1 MYKKNYKGRCEK
13 KSLSKCDTICRCY
26 STIQSVYADKLETDP
41 SVQSFQCNAPL
52 EDEDYTTDFL
62 ITRQDGTQ
70 YVRECV
76 ERSHLTRP
84 KPLTIKLLDTS
95 RSYWLAHNVQDWG
108 IVQMQKAD
116 IAYINNTFY
125 RILKTSDN
133 QTLVIDCLHPKM
145 PFWTIRTQY
154 TPLPEKQ
161 LYDALNITPPDV
173 KDLTS
178 DQMRIAHERYTLIAP
193 ILYHLGE
200 STATAN
206 IISSISEEHN
216 ISKQTIRRYLYQ
228 YLIFQIITVL
238 APKVHTKE
246 KVLTKDEKNMRWA
259 LNKFFYTRRQNSLVT
274 AYEMMLKEKYCDSM
288 GQLLSDHPSFYQF
301 RYFYRKTKK
310 LQTYY
315 ISRDGLSNYQRN
327 NRPLLGDGIREFATN
342 IGTGMFDST
351 VCDIYLIDETGTL
364 KGRPILTT
372 CIDAYSSMCYGYVL
386 SWNNDTKSL
395 CHLLQNILTDKT
407 EWCRKFGIP
416 LDKSQWNVQ
425 ELPGIFVTDMGREYT
440 SESFAQITET
450 GVTMVNLPPYR
461 PELKGA
467 VEKFFDIIQSMYKP
481 LLKGKGVIDPDFQER
496 GARDYRLDAC
506 LTMFDFEKI
515 ILRCII
521 YYNSQRLIERFP
533 YTQSMIHDGVKPY
546 AASIWE
552 WGRLQPGANLIPF
565 PHDTAK
571 IILYLLPRTIGTFT
585 RRGLV
590 VNGMRYKRD
599 DCAERFLQGGDVKVA
614 YDPDDVS
621 VIWTVEK
628 GDFMP
633 FVLVESRY
641 KNRKLDEVE
650 QIKEQSKTT
659 LRSEQINARQA
670 KIDLMNEIELIARG
684 GVKR

>member
-1 MYKKNYKGRCEK
+1 
-13 KSLSKCDTICRCY
+13 
-26 STIQSVYADKLETDP
+26 
-41 SVQSFQCNAPL
+41 
-52 EDEDYTTDFL
+52 
-62 ITRQDGTQ
+62 
-70 YVRECV
+70 
-76 ERSHLTRP
+76 
-84 KPLTIKLLDTS
+84 
-95 RSYWLAHNVQDWG
+95 
-108 IVQMQKAD
+108 MQKAD

-154 TPLPEKQ
+154 TTLPEKQ
-161 LYDALNITPPDV
+161 LYDALNIAPPAEQ
-173 KDLTS
+173 DLTS

-200 STATAN
+200 SVATAN

-228 YLIFQIITVL
+228 YLIFQTITVL

-274 AYEMMLKEKYCDSM
+274 AYEMMLKEKYCDST
-288 GQLLSDHPSFYQF
+288 GQLRSDHPSFYQF

-351 VCDIYLIDETGTL
+351 VCDIYLIDETGIL

-416 LDKSQWNVQ
+416 LDKSQWDVQ

-521 YYNSQRLIERFP
+521 YYNSQRIIERFP

-546 AASIWE
+546 AASLWE
-552 WGRLQPGANLIPF
+552 WGRRQPGANLISF

-621 VIWTVEK
+621 VVWTVEK
-628 GDFMP
+628 GEFIP
-633 FVLVESRY
+633 FELVESRY
-641 KNRKLDEVE
+641 KNKKLDEVE
-650 QIKEQSKTT
+650 QIKEQSKST
-659 LRSEQINARQA
+659 LRSEQNNARQA
-670 KIDLMNEIELIARG
+670 KIDLINEIELIARG

>member
-1 MYKKNYKGRCEK
+1 
-13 KSLSKCDTICRCY
+13 
-26 STIQSVYADKLETDP
+26 
-41 SVQSFQCNAPL
+41 
-52 EDEDYTTDFL
+52 
-62 ITRQDGTQ
+62 
-70 YVRECV
+70 
-76 ERSHLTRP
+76 
-84 KPLTIKLLDTS
+84 
-95 RSYWLAHNVQDWG
+95 
-108 IVQMQKAD
+108 MQKAD

-133 QTLVIDCLHPKM
+133 HTLVIDCLHPKM
-145 PFWTIRTQY
+145 PFWTLRTQY

-161 LYDALNITPPDV
+161 LYDVLNIAPPAEQE
-173 KDLTS
+173 LTS
-178 DQMRIAHERYTLIAP
+178 DQMRIAYERYTLIAP

-228 YLIFQIITVL
+228 YLIFQTITVL

-274 AYEMMLKEKYCDSM
+274 AYEMMLKEKYCDST

-481 LLKGKGVIDPDFQER
+481 LLKGKGVIDPDFKER

-533 YTQSMIHDGVKPY
+533 YTQSMIHDRVKPY
-546 AASIWE
+546 AASLWE
-552 WGRLQPGANLIPF
+552 WGRRQPGANLISF

-599 DCAERFLQGGDVKVA
+599 DCA
-614 YDPDDVS
+614 
-621 VIWTVEK
+621 
-628 GDFMP
+628 
-633 FVLVESRY
+633 
-641 KNRKLDEVE
+641 
-650 QIKEQSKTT
+650 
-659 LRSEQINARQA
+659 
-670 KIDLMNEIELIARG
+670 
-684 GVKR
+684 

>member
-1 MYKKNYKGRCEK
+1 
-13 KSLSKCDTICRCY
+13 
-26 STIQSVYADKLETDP
+26 
-41 SVQSFQCNAPL
+41 
-52 EDEDYTTDFL
+52 
-62 ITRQDGTQ
+62 
-70 YVRECV
+70 
-76 ERSHLTRP
+76 
-84 KPLTIKLLDTS
+84 
-95 RSYWLAHNVQDWG
+95 
-108 IVQMQKAD
+108 MQKAD

-133 QTLVIDCLHPKM
+133 HTLVIDCLHPKM
-145 PFWTIRTQY
+145 PFWTLRTQY

-161 LYDALNITPPDV
+161 LYDVLNIAPPAEQE
-173 KDLTS
+173 LTS

-206 IISSISEEHN
+206 IISSIAEEHN

-228 YLIFQIITVL
+228 YLIFQTITVL

-288 GQLLSDHPSFYQF
+288 GQLLSNHPSFYQF

-310 LQTYY
+310 FQTYY

-481 LLKGKGVIDPDFQER
+481 LLKGKGVIDPDFKER

-546 AASIWE
+546 AASLWE
-552 WGRLQPGANLIPF
+552 WGRLQPGANLISF

-621 VIWTVEK
+621 VVWTVEK
-628 GDFMP
+628 GEFIP

-659 LRSEQINARQA
+659 LRSEQNNARQA

-684 GVKR
+684 GGKR

>member
-1 MYKKNYKGRCEK
+1 
-13 KSLSKCDTICRCY
+13 
-26 STIQSVYADKLETDP
+26 
-41 SVQSFQCNAPL
+41 
-52 EDEDYTTDFL
+52 
-62 ITRQDGTQ
+62 
-70 YVRECV
+70 
-76 ERSHLTRP
+76 
-84 KPLTIKLLDTS
+84 
-95 RSYWLAHNVQDWG
+95 
-108 IVQMQKAD
+108 MQKAD

-288 GQLLSDHPSFYQF
+288 GQLLSYHPSFYQF

-351 VCDIYLIDETGTL
+351 ICDIYLIDETGIL

-407 EWCRKFGIP
+407 EWCRKFGIS
-416 LDKSQWNVQ
+416 LEKSQWNVQ

-440 SESFAQITET
+440 SEAFAQITET

-515 ILRCII
+515 ILRCIV

-533 YTQSMIHDGVKPY
+533 YTQSMTHDGVKPY

-552 WGRLQPGANLIPF
+552 WGRRQPGANLIPF

-599 DCAERFLQGGDVKVA
+599 DCTERFLQGGDVKVA

-621 VIWTVEK
+621 VVWTVEK

-641 KNRKLDEVE
+641 KSRRLDEVE
-650 QIKEQSKTT
+650 QIKKQSKST
-659 LRSEQINARQA
+659 LRSEQNNARQA

>member
-1 MYKKNYKGRCEK
+1 
-13 KSLSKCDTICRCY
+13 
-26 STIQSVYADKLETDP
+26 
-41 SVQSFQCNAPL
+41 
-52 EDEDYTTDFL
+52 
-62 ITRQDGTQ
+62 
-70 YVRECV
+70 
-76 ERSHLTRP
+76 
-84 KPLTIKLLDTS
+84 
-95 RSYWLAHNVQDWG
+95 
-108 IVQMQKAD
+108 MQKAD

-145 PFWTIRTQY
+145 PFWTNRTQY

-161 LYDALNITPPDV
+161 LYDALNIAPPDV

-351 VCDIYLIDETGTL
+351 VCDIYLINETGTL

-407 EWCRKFGIP
+407 EWCRKFGIS
-416 LDKSQWNVQ
+416 LEKSQWNVQ

-521 YYNSQRLIERFP
+521 YYNSQRLIER
-533 YTQSMIHDGVKPY
+533 
-546 AASIWE
+546 
-552 WGRLQPGANLIPF
+552 
-565 PHDTAK
+565 
-571 IILYLLPRTIGTFT
+571 LLHCFS
-585 RRGLV
+585 
-590 VNGMRYKRD
+590 YKY
-599 DCAERFLQGGDVKVA
+599 F
-614 YDPDDVS
+614 
-621 VIWTVEK
+621 
-628 GDFMP
+628 
-633 FVLVESRY
+633 
-641 KNRKLDEVE
+641 
-650 QIKEQSKTT
+650 
-659 LRSEQINARQA
+659 
-670 KIDLMNEIELIARG
+670 
-684 GVKR
+684 